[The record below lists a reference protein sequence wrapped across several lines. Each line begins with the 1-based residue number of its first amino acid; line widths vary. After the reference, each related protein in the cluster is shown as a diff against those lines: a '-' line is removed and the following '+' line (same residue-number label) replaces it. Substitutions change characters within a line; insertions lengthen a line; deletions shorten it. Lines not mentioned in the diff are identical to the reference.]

1 MATEV
6 IGAKS
11 AAEKTPRTRTV
22 APGRHRLMVSVTD
35 ALHEKLVA
43 MAKKESEVFPRPA
56 NEQLSILIE
65 KKIDR
70 LIEDV

>member
-1 MATEV
+1 
-6 IGAKS
+6 
-11 AAEKTPRTRTV
+11 
-22 APGRHRLMVSVTD
+22 MVSVTD